1 MSKAN
6 PKQIDYNKDTVVDS
20 YDDLL
25 AVQDANKDGKVTD
38 KEKAT
43 YKQNQGKTKTVV
55 REDAQGNQ
63 VIENIPVSEAPP
75 EPTISAG
82 ELGYSE
88 AFLNENED
96 VRAALDLAIKYEWT
110 QDQFN
115 RYVEANTAFGQN
127 TTDTQAVFD
136 IEIAGEKSEEW
147 QTKIDTKFSELKQAA
162 SRLGLTAISDD
173 TLKAQAREI
182 VRSGLSQTAVDAFW
196 QTTYIEGVNPENA
209 ALMGEQPVMGTA
221 SEIQDQLA
229 SMANSYGIRLTE
241 EMLAQKTG
249 DALGQG
255 ERWREWVNG
264 QSDFFREQA
273 KILYPNAAAMLDNM
287 TLEQIAQ
294 PYFADAANMLGLS
307 DAQIDI
313 MDPKWTGFL
322 SGGSNGGVMSRDEW
336 ERVLKTDTRYGWDQS
351 TNARKEFADLGDAL
365 LGAFGMA

>member
-6 PKQIDYNKDTVVDS
+6 PKEIDYNKDTVVDS

-25 AVQDANKDGKVTD
+25 AVQDANKDGRLTD

-43 YKQNQGKTKTVV
+43 YKRNQGKTKTIV
-55 REDAQGNQ
+55 REDADGNQ
-63 VIENIPVSEAPP
+63 VIENVPVGEAPP
-75 EPTISAG
+75 EPTLTAS

-88 AFLNENED
+88 KFLDENKD
-96 VRAALDLAIKYEWT
+96 VSAALDLAIKYEWT
-110 QDQFN
+110 QEQFN
-115 RYVEANTAFGQN
+115 RYVEANTEFGKSTN
-127 TTDTQAVFD
+127 DTQALFD
-136 IEIAGEKSEEW
+136 IEIAGEKSEDW
-147 QTKIDTKFSELKQAA
+147 QTKIDNKFVELKQAA
-162 SRLGLTAISDD
+162 ARLGLTAVSDEA
-173 TLKAQAREI
+173 LKAQAREI

-196 QTTYIEGVNPENA
+196 QSSYVEGVSPDNA
-209 ALMGEQPVMGTA
+209 ALMGEESVMGTA
-221 SEIQDQLA
+221 SEIQEQLA
-229 SMANSYGIRLTE
+229 SLANSYGIRMTE

-264 QSDFFREQA
+264 QGDFFREQA
-273 KILYPNAAAMLDNM
+273 KILYPNAAGMLDNM
-287 TLEQIAQ
+287 TLTDIAQ
-294 PYFADAANMLGLS
+294 PYFADAANTLGLS

-351 TNARKEFADLGDAL
+351 TNARQQFADLGDAL
-365 LGAFGMA
+365 LGAFGKA